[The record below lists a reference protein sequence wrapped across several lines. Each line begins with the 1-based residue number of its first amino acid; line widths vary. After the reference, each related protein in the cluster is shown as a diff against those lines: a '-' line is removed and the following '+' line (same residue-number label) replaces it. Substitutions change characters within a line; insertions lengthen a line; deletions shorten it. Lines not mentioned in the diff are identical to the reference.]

1 MNKELAEAIGARV
14 KYRREQLD
22 LSQEELAK
30 KAGYKNKSMISRI
43 EHGSFVLSND
53 KIYIL
58 AKALEITPEFLLGWA
73 DEDYEDYEGNR
84 RARLMSRY
92 DELEDFEKA
101 MVRKIMN
108 CDEDF
113 YKIRGKG

>member
-30 KAGYKNKSMISRI
+30 KAGYKNKSMILRI

-73 DEDYEDYEGNR
+73 DEDYEGNR
-84 RARLMSRY
+84 RSRLISRC

-113 YKIRGKG
+113 NKLGGKG

>member
-14 KYRREQLD
+14 KCRREQLD

-73 DEDYEDYEGNR
+73 NEDYEGNR
-84 RARLMSRY
+84 MVRLISRY
-92 DELEDFEKA
+92 DELEDFEKE

>member
-30 KAGYKNKSMISRI
+30 KAGYNNKSMISRI

-58 AKALEITPEFLLGWA
+58 AKALEITTEFLLG
-73 DEDYEDYEGNR
+73 G
-84 RARLMSRY
+84 LM
-92 DELEDFEKA
+92 
-101 MVRKIMN
+101 KIMKETVGLDLYQGTMN
-108 CDEDF
+108 
-113 YKIRGKG
+113 

>member
-53 KIYIL
+53 KIYII
-58 AKALEITPEFLLGWA
+58 AKASKFISNSF
-73 DEDYEDYEGNR
+73 
-84 RARLMSRY
+84 
-92 DELEDFEKA
+92 FK
-101 MVRKIMN
+101 VVKIN
-108 CDEDF
+108 L
-113 YKIRGKG
+113 